1 MNQQDYL
8 YRGFKN
14 YRLQTEDNSCKRERR
29 LLRKSNEELDKL
41 TVKKYM
47 CTIDDDW
54 IIAIEEGLVYIEKAI
69 AEERQFIRTNGE
81 TVPIEKAKK
90 VSRDSVEHLAR
101 HSNMITHV
109 PEKDGDPIIPDA
121 IYMVEKLSDY
131 AVYENRFLYMLLFQL
146 REFISMRL
154 DKITKLRRTYICDFE
169 FKKEL
174 KNKYR
179 NLETSNVLHEER
191 FDNPYPLNDDRSLD
205 LIKRI
210 EDIEQIVVSMLNGN
224 LMTEVSKA
232 PMVKPPITKTNV
244 LKMNNNFKNALALYN
259 FICDYKKDGYQA
271 EEVVKEFSPFS
282 DEMADEFLELPMLLS
297 HLTSKYGNEITE
309 VLELSYQEE
318 EERLRQLEAQK
329 LLEQIA
335 RLKKKII
342 ETGQGYEEYMIALE
356 KRNKYLER
364 TGEELLIAKNEIIA
378 LNKVI
383 EEKNNEINE
392 LNRQIKALNLVIE
405 EKNAEIAR
413 LNQKYIDDMNALTQ
427 KYEGMIEEINK
438 NHEEEINEL
447 NNKHNDEMAELES
460 SYENRIS
467 ELKDYYDSQIQ
478 EIKDNYEQEVS
489 ERYSQLI
496 ETKEAEIQDVKAQM
510 ESIKAQ
516 AISRVNT
523 LNEEINKLNEDHE
536 NEVNSL
542 NDKMTEL
549 VDGYKNQINNLV
561 DTSNETINNLSLE
574 LEELKNKYNVAMAQV
589 HALKFELGKENNED
603 FTTREGFIQLERE
616 FEFFNNFFKKEW
628 KKTKKAI
635 RKKLLWTKPEKK
647 ELKKEKDFKKERD
660 LSEFDEPK
668 NEASIVD
675 EDLTQ
680 NEDNVEEVIVDSDN
694 EDNEETIE

>member
-8 YRGFKN
+8 YRGFKH

-29 LLRKSNEELDKL
+29 LLKKSNEELDKL

-47 CTIDDDW
+47 CTIEDDW
-54 IIAIEEGLVYIEKAI
+54 IIEIEKGLVFIEKAI
-69 AEERQFIRTNGE
+69 AEERQFIRTDGE

-109 PEKDGDPIIPDA
+109 PKKEGDPIVPDA
-121 IYMVEKLSDY
+121 IYIVEKLSDY
-131 AVYENRFLYMLLFQL
+131 AVYENRFLYMLLYQL

-169 FKKEL
+169 FKKDL
-174 KNKYR
+174 SSKYR
-179 NLETSNVLHEER
+179 NLITSNTLHEER
-191 FDNPYPLNDDRSLD
+191 YDNPYPLNDDRSLD

-259 FICDYKKDGYQA
+259 FICDYKKDGYEA
-271 EEVVKEFSPFS
+271 EEVIKEFAPFS

-309 VLELSYQEE
+309 LLEINFQEE
-318 EERLRQLEAQK
+318 EDRLKRLEAQK
-329 LLEQIA
+329 LLDQIA

-342 ETGQGYEEYMIALE
+342 ETGQGYEEYMLALE
-356 KRNKYLER
+356 KRNKYLEK
-364 TGEELLIAKNEIIA
+364 TGEELLIAKNEILA

-392 LNRQIKALNLVIE
+392 LNRQIGALNQIIE
-405 EKNAEIAR
+405 EKDLEIAR
-413 LNQKYIDDMNALTQ
+413 LNQKYIDDMAAQKL
-427 KYEGMIEEINK
+427 KYETMISELNKKHDEEIQELISKHDQELENLTNEYNDK
-438 NHEEEINEL
+438 IRELEDSHLEEIERLKIEYAEMYEARYKDEL
-447 NNKHNDEMAELES
+447 QNKVDEINDLIEQINNIKLSHEKELES
-460 SYENRIS
+460 LNNDIADLN
-467 ELKDYYDSQIQ
+467 LKHSD
-478 EIKDNYEQEVS
+478 EID
-489 ERYSQLI
+489 
-496 ETKEAEIQDVKAQM
+496 
-510 ESIKAQ
+510 
-516 AISRVNT
+516 
-523 LNEEINKLNEDHE
+523 
-536 NEVNSL
+536 SL
-542 NDKMTEL
+542 NMKMANL
-549 VDGYKNQINNLV
+549 VDDYKGQINNLIS
-561 DTSNETINNLSLE
+561 TSDETINTLNSE
-574 LEELKNKYNVAMAQV
+574 LEILKKKYNVAMAQV

-603 FTTREGFIQLERE
+603 FTTREGFLELERE

-635 RKKLLWTKPEKK
+635 RKQLLWTKPEKAK
-647 ELKKEKDFKKERD
+647 LKKDKDFKKERD
-660 LSEFDEPK
+660 LSEFENK
-668 NEASIVD
+668 NEDESNNTIVD
-675 EDLTQ
+675 EINNQDEATK
-680 NEDNVEEVIVDSDN
+680 EE
-694 EDNEETIE
+694 